1 MELRDIEIILT
12 LADELHFGRTAERLH
27 ISAARVS
34 QAVKAQERR
43 IGAPLFERTS
53 RTVRLTPIGR
63 RLADGLRRGQDAI
76 NAAIAEATAAARGV
90 SGTLGLGVMGALG
103 HELRACIGHFRKLY
117 PDCEVR
123 LREVHFSDPYGPL
136 RRGEVDMLVL
146 WLPVEEPDLTV
157 GPVVFT
163 EGRVLAVW
171 AGHELSGHADVSM
184 EDLAGRTVLDV
195 GPEVPR
201 DWGEA
206 MVPTR
211 TPSGRA
217 VPRGPRVR
225 TFHEVLTQVAARAA
239 ISPLNEH
246 VLRYYRHPGVEFL
259 PVRDAPTTEWALVWR
274 TTDETSRHRAFAE
287 AARAFA
293 PPETGQAPR
302 PTDVA

>member
-27 ISAARVS
+27 VSGARVS
-34 QAVKAQERR
+34 QAIKRQERR

-53 RTVRLTPIGR
+53 RSVRLTPIGR
-63 RLADGLRRGQDAI
+63 RLAEGLRQGQDAI

-90 SGTLGLGVMGALG
+90 SGTLTLGVMGALG
-103 HELRACIGHFRKLY
+103 HELRSHIGHFRKLY
-117 PDCEVR
+117 PECDVR
-123 LREVHFSDPYGPL
+123 LQEIHFSDPYGPL

-146 WLPVEEPDLTV
+146 WLPVVEPDVTV
-157 GPVVFT
+157 GPVVLT

-171 AGHELSGHADVSM
+171 AGHELSGHADVSL

-195 GPEVPR
+195 GPDVPQ

-206 MVPTR
+206 MLPAR

-225 TFHEVLTQVAARAA
+225 TFHEVLTQVAARTAV
-239 ISPLNEH
+239 SPLNAH

-259 PVRDAPTTEWALVWR
+259 PLRDAPPTEWALVWR
-274 TTDETSRHRAFAE
+274 TTDETTQHRAFAE
-287 AARAFA
+287 AARAFGMRGA
-293 PPETGQAPR
+293 GS
-302 PTDVA
+302 